1 MNGSKRTNIKI
12 KAFAYMLSKK
22 RDRKNALLMHIIF
35 FFVIL
40 SNKSNTS
47 IANSLFLFAKSEY
60 KSKHRTGML
69 RAKAIRYQYDVTG
82 TN

>member
-22 RDRKNALLMHIIF
+22 CERKNALLMHIIF

-47 IANSLFLFAKSEY
+47 IANSLFL
-60 KSKHRTGML
+60 L
-69 RAKAIRYQYDVTG
+69 QNQNIKASTELAC
-82 TN
+82 